1 MEIRQLKYFLAVA
14 EHLNFTEASRQLYVA
29 QSAVSQQVAELE
41 KELSVKLF
49 WRNKRTVRLTSAGE
63 VLLKEAVFLLSRMEE
78 AAEKTRQA
86 DSGLIGRLRI
96 GFLGYTERVILPPL
110 VRRFRLQYPQIQLEL
125 DQYPHGELIERLN
138 NEELDIGF
146 TFSFGVE
153 SIESLDR
160 ICVHHE
166 TMSVVLQ
173 EDHPLANATVINLA
187 DLATAPFVV
196 LNRRESPQGFHQ
208 TLQICSN
215 YGFSPNI
222 VHEPKLLQTV
232 LMLVDAG
239 MGIAVLPTSARLQA
253 SKSLRFIQ
261 LDENQG
267 SHELVATWKKKTA
280 NPSIDLFLEELTVV
294 KPFE

>member
-1 MEIRQLKYFLAVA
+1 MEIRQLKYFAAVA
-14 EHLNFTEASRQLYVA
+14 EHLNFTEASRHLYVA

-41 KELSVKLF
+41 NQLGVKLF

-63 VLLKEAVFLLSRMEE
+63 VLLKETQFLLSRMEE
-78 AAEKTRQA
+78 AAEKTKRA

-96 GFLGYTERVILPPL
+96 GFLGYTERFILPSL
-110 VRRFRLQYPQIQLEL
+110 VRRFRHKYPHIDLEL
-125 DQYPHGELIERLN
+125 EQYHHGDLIERLN

-153 SIESLDR
+153 SIGSLNR

-166 TMSVVLQ
+166 TMSVVLH
-173 EDHPLANATVINLA
+173 EDHPAAQEEIINLA
-187 DLATAPFVV
+187 DLATEPFVV
-196 LNRRESPQGFHQ
+196 LNRRESPQGYHQ
-208 TLQICSN
+208 TLQICST

-222 VHEPKLLQTV
+222 VHEPRLLQTV

-239 MGIAVLPTSARLQA
+239 MGIAVLPTSAKLQA

-261 LDENQG
+261 LDEHQG
-267 SHELVATWKKKTA
+267 SHELVVTWKKNTA
-280 NPSIDLFLEELTVV
+280 NPSINLFLEELAVE
-294 KPFE
+294 KPVE